1 MADPKDDW
9 LNPDHY
15 DDVDIDDPENPEL
28 TEADFAN
35 ARPFREVFPEMFA
48 KLTSQE
54 VALELSPDTIAAF
67 AEEGDDWKERM
78 AATLAAAAQA
88 KRAA

>member
-15 DDVDIDDPENPEL
+15 DDVDIDDPENPEM
-28 TEADFAN
+28 TAADFAN
-35 ARPFREVFPEMFA
+35 GRPFSEVFPEMFA
-48 KLTSQE
+48 KLTPQA
-54 VALELSPDTIAAF
+54 VALDLSPETIAVF
-67 AEEGDDWKERM
+67 AEEGDDWRERM
-78 AATLAAAAQA
+78 AATLDAAAQA